1 MTPFGRRS
9 YAHASLAGGPPGGC
23 GGWRFGAGGLAAV
36 EVGAAVGKGI
46 AVGAD
51 VGADVGVEVG
61 AEVGEAVGEAVG
73 ARVMQPTAVTQAGG
87 GGELGEAV
95 GAAVMGEMTVGAE
108 VGAGWPSAGGSK
120 VSDSCSGG

>member
-46 AVGAD
+46 AVGAT
-51 VGADVGVEVG
+51 VGAEVGVEVG
-61 AEVGEAVGEAVG
+61 AEVGEAVG

-95 GAAVMGEMTVGAE
+95 GAAVMGVMTVGAE

-120 VSDSCSGG
+120 VSDSSWEG